1 MRQYE
6 MGDFGAWYDPTSWF
20 SSDKKFTTEQN
31 IIAAKNFLRK
41 IHSEASPS
49 YSFDRMMQNLQST
62 SYGELLSQEEF
73 NSFLDSFG
81 FGVNTSPSIA
91 EKVKSNL
98 VSVMKGNKSKFP
110 DRRQLSS
117 AWLNPNVKFTLV
129 DAISL
134 TAKQGAQVLSSVA
147 KDVATVANVGFST
160 LGGILKYRWY
170 ILGALAVGAGFFI
183 YKNKDEVTRRLK
195 EKTFQKFGLSVKSNP
210 LKEGSSQKTIS
221 KNIRTLVKEGRPAKQ
236 AAAIAYKKAGKS
248 RSKRK

>member
-20 SSDKKFTTEQN
+20 SSDKKFTPEQN
-31 IIAAKNFLRK
+31 ILAAKNFLRK

-49 YSFDRMMQNLQST
+49 YSYDRMIQNLQST

-91 EKVKSNL
+91 DKVKANL
-98 VSVMKGNKSKFP
+98 VAAIKSNKSKFP

-117 AWLNPNVKFTLV
+117 AWLNPNVKFTLI

-134 TAKQGAQVLSSVA
+134 TAKQGAQVVSSVA

-170 ILGALAVGAGFFI
+170 ILGALAVGAGYFV
-183 YKNKDEVTRRLK
+183 YKNKDEVTKRLK
-195 EKTFQKFGLSVKSNP
+195 EKTFQKIGLGVKSNP
-210 LKEGSSQKTIS
+210 
-221 KNIRTLVKEGRPAKQ
+221 RTV
-236 AAAIAYKKAGKS
+236 KS
-248 RSKRK
+248 RKK